1 MWKVQVPKTESKVEE
16 ATLVKWY
23 KKEGDKVQKD
33 ELIAEIE
40 TFKALIEINSPNDG
54 ILHKII
60 VKEGE
65 TVPVNTVIAIIA
77 EEGETVSEEDIKP
90 FLQSK
95 EGKNETDVGKKVKTD
110 YSKKE
115 ASSDTHTSREKV
127 KIAPV
132 ARKLAM
138 EKGVDL
144 SLINGSGP
152 GGAITK
158 KDVEV
163 FISQEKEKKDFNIKE
178 IYQLTKVQQLS
189 ADRLT
194 ESYKNIPQF
203 TLFRKINIAS
213 IVEKRKK
220 LNTRSQLHLSLV
232 DFVIEALIRTFKKFP
247 EFNAISAKENYK
259 LAKDINIGLA
269 VATDRGLMVPVLK
282 ELEGKDVSDIAET
295 RIVIT
300 NKALE
305 GKLQPEDFE
314 NGTFTI
320 TNLGLQGIEYFT
332 PIINPPQVAILGIG
346 KVDEVFL
353 PISLA
358 VDHRI
363 IDGVK
368 GADFLNFLAKQLAFE
383 SEGGVIHELTESEID
398 RKLKS
403 KK

>member
-1 MWKVQVPKTESKVEE
+1 MWKVEIPKTESKVEE
-16 ATLVKWY
+16 ATLAKWY
-23 KKEGDKVQKD
+23 KNEGDRVEKG
-33 ELIAEIE
+33 ELLAEVE
-40 TFKALIEINSPNDG
+40 TFKALIEINSPNSG
-54 ILHKII
+54 IIYKIFI
-60 VKEGE
+60 EEGE
-65 TVPVNTVIAIIA
+65 SVPVNTVIAVIIKQGESVSQ
-77 EEGETVSEEDIKP
+77 EEIKP
-90 FLQSK
+90 FLR
-95 EGKNETDVGKKVKTD
+95 N
-110 YSKKE
+110 KKE
-115 ASSDTHTSREKV
+115 QVEKTHSTKEKADSTKENYSSKINNQEEKL

-132 ARKLAM
+132 ARKLAI

-152 GGAITK
+152 AGAITK
-158 KDVEV
+158 KDVEK
-163 FISQEKEKKDFNIKE
+163 FLSPTKEKEGFVNKK

-194 ESYKNIPQF
+194 ESYQNIPQF

-213 IVEKRKK
+213 VIEKRKRINYK
-220 LNTRSQLHLSLV
+220 SELHLSLV
-232 DFVIEALIRTFKKFP
+232 DFIIEALIRTFKKFP
-247 EFNAISAKENYK
+247 EFNAINSKKDYNLIK
-259 LAKDINIGLA
+259 DVNINLAI
-269 VATDRGLMVPVLK
+269 ATARGLMAPVLK
-282 ELEGKDVSDIAET
+282 DLKRKDVSEIAEK

-346 KVDEVFL
+346 KAEEKSL
-353 PISLA
+353 PISLS

-368 GADFLNFLAKQLAFE
+368 GADFLECLAK
-383 SEGGVIHELTESEID
+383 EID
-398 RKLKS
+398 L
-403 KK
+403 